1 MQRPCIGV
9 AGRRCPRLTTRTRC
23 PQCEREWQRQR
34 NARPGRAIYNG
45 EWAAYSRA
53 AREAQPWCSH
63 CYTSDDLT
71 VDHGGAGVLC
81 RSCHSALEARRRAE
95 RKHTGVGG

>member
-53 AREAQPWCSH
+53 QREANPYCAV
-63 CYTSDDLT
+63 CGTSRDLT

-81 RSCHSALEARRRAE
+81 RTHHSALEARRRAE
-95 RKHTGVGG
+95 RKRQREGG